1 MKGLPVTCEVCP
13 HHLFLCNDDL
23 VGLGAGWGE
32 VRPRLCSRDDQ
43 DALWDN
49 LEYIDCFATD
59 HGQCTQSSFHIGPT
73 ELCDVHILTVTS

>member
-1 MKGLPVTCEVCP
+1 MYYACIIFLQILLIREAKEKGLLVTCEVCP
-13 HHLFLCNDDL
+13 HHLFLCHDDL
-23 VGLGAGWGE
+23 VGLGTGWGE

-59 HGQCTQSSFHIGPT
+59 HG
-73 ELCDVHILTVTS
+73 